1 MPCRRSRAAPIPPG
15 RAGGCCHSSGKA
27 HQPALPTD
35 ARLRAVAIGTGKTVN
50 IFTIPTDQLDSFNRN
65 LYQLSDEDRTSRWEE
80 FLKAADEMPYAIEY
94 CSVSHY
100 TCTLV
105 GRERAPCIGA

>member
-1 MPCRRSRAAPIPPG
+1 LC
-15 RAGGCCHSSGKA
+15 
-27 HQPALPTD
+27 
-35 ARLRAVAIGTGKTVN
+35 
-50 IFTIPTDQLDSFNRN
+50 
-65 LYQLSDEDRTSRWEE
+65 QLSDEDRTSRWEE